1 MVEYI
6 LILLIKFFV
15 PTTHYK
21 LPTMTTLCIIKMYQE
36 EYAEVEEHIA
46 MVQKKIDI
54 LESDMAKLRSSI
66 EDDTDFY
73 MLIGLNHEL
82 SQHLRLMDCLLDHKA
97 QAAKK
102 LANLR
107 KGKGDF

>member
-6 LILLIKFFV
+6 LILLIKFF
-15 PTTHYK
+15 TYNK
-21 LPTMTTLCIIKMYQE
+21 LPAMTTCYLIKFYQE
-36 EYAEVEEHIA
+36 EYDDVEERIP
-46 MVQKKIDI
+46 MVQKEIDA
-54 LESDMAKLRSSI
+54 LKSDIAKLRSSI

-73 MLIGLNHEL
+73 MMIGLSNEL
-82 SQHLRLMDCLLDHKA
+82 NYHVRLMDSLLDHKA

-107 KGKGDF
+107 QGKGDF